1 MDSIEL
7 YTKLQNPIEAIDR
20 LGEMFAKSGMFGCS
34 RVEQGKVLAM
44 ICLAEQK
51 SPVHILRTFHIIDGQ
66 LSKKALAS
74 LAEFRKAG
82 GRHKWI
88 LDGSDGIKATGA
100 FTFEGNTVEVSYSIE
115 DAKRQN
121 LSMKPGSN
129 WAKTPSNML
138 RARVITNA
146 IAMLCPEIFAGD
158 DSDNEPQVAAPL
170 TLAVPEEP
178 RTVTATIVST
188 VPPAA
193 PTPDAVIEAEMGL
206 APAIP
211 PTCEV
216 PVVKMSRR
224 KTLQPEVEV
233 VPEPQ
238 DQPMPEEPMTRSK
251 AIGPEGEVP
260 PPPKP
265 VVKINPLVPPDQL
278 SDTMIEELGVVFVGK
293 FLLVYRWMIAQGWI
307 PPSPDEITAE
317 FKAGQYLEQQLRF
330 LTLKRANRVLTKPT
344 AFMRAVETPQG
355 EILL

>member
-88 LDGSDGIKATGA
+88 LDGNDGLKATGQ

-170 TLAVPEEP
+170 TFAQPQEP

-188 VPPAA
+188 VPPVA
-193 PTPDAVIEAEMGL
+193 PSDAVIEAEMGL

-216 PVVKMSRR
+216 PVKKASTR
-224 KTLQPEVEV
+224 KALEPEVAT
-233 VPEPQ
+233 VPEPPQ
-238 DQPMPEEPMTRSK
+238 EPMPAEPMKHAKS
-251 AIGPEGEVP
+251 IGPEGEVP

-265 VVKINPLVPPDQL
+265 VVKINPLIPPDQL
-278 SDTMIEELGVVFVGK
+278 SDTMIEQLGVVFAGK
-293 FLLVYRWMIAQGWI
+293 FLPVYQWMVQQGWI

-355 EILL
+355 EIML